1 MKSSYLLSC
10 DCHVISGSSPSVSDP
25 PWVTRTSQ
33 GDDIILPNLTSSS
46 ERELADLR
54 DAVKNEGTL
63 AYYVALC
70 LTSIGT
76 E

>member
-1 MKSSYLLSC
+1 MSILLLPTPDPARQSMYQC
-10 DCHVISGSSPSVSDP
+10 SQP
-25 PWVTRTSQ
+25 PWVHLTPGSEELV
-33 GDDIILPNLTSSS
+33 LPDLTSSS

-54 DAVKNEGTL
+54 DSVKYEGLL

>member
-1 MKSSYLLSC
+1 MIIDSS
-10 DCHVISGSSPSVSDP
+10 SSVNDP
-25 PWVTRTSQ
+25 PWVKRTLQ
-33 GDDIILPNLTSSS
+33 GDDVILPDLTSSS
-46 ERELADLR
+46 ERELAELR